1 MHIFLTGAT
10 GFIGGHVLRALLE
23 RGHRLTCLLRP
34 GARLSLDHPHI
45 QPLVGEWL
53 RPAGWLDAVAGHDAV
68 INCVGIIRERRGASF
83 AAVQTAAPL
92 ALFKSAAAAGVGKIV
107 QISALG
113 ADAQARSR
121 YHRSKRVADRRL
133 AELGVPY
140 VVLRPSIVYGA
151 GDHSM
156 RLFARM
162 AGLPITPIPGAG
174 RYRLQPVHIADLQR
188 AVVAAVERAD
198 LRALMVDVGG
208 AQALSF
214 AEILHILARQQG
226 RPGARLLPIPWSLM
240 RLVAAATDWLGL
252 GPISGEEL
260 AMLRRGNTA
269 DMAPFV
275 EVFGFV
281 PMGFAEGI
289 RHRFRAD

>member
-1 MHIFLTGAT
+1 M
-10 GFIGGHVLRALLE
+10 LRALLD
-23 RGHRLTCLLRP
+23 RGHQLTCLLRP
-34 GARLSLDHPHI
+34 SARLPLDHQRLHPV
-45 QPLVGEWL
+45 VGEWL

-68 INCVGIIRERRGASF
+68 INCVGIIRERRKASF
-83 AAVQTAAPL
+83 AAVHTAAPL
-92 ALFKSAAAAGVGKIV
+92 ALFNAAAEAGVGKIV

-140 VVLRPSIVYGA
+140 VVLRPSIVYGP

-156 RLFARM
+156 RLLNRM
-162 AGLPITPIPGAG
+162 AGLPLTPIPGAG
-174 RYRLQPVHIADLQR
+174 QYHLQPVHINDLQR
-188 AVVAAVERAD
+188 AVVAAVERSD
-198 LRALMVDVGG
+198 RCSLTVDVGG

-214 AEILHILARQQG
+214 AGILQILARQQG
-226 RPGARLLPIPWSLM
+226 KPGARLLPIPWPLM
-240 RLVAAATDWLGL
+240 RLVAAATDLLGA
-252 GPISGEEL
+252 GPITGEEL

-275 EVFGFV
+275 EAFGFV
-281 PMGFAEGI
+281 PMGFAESALHCI
-289 RHRFRAD
+289 P